1 MYYPE
6 IVREELRAYGE
17 NESYALVTIAE
28 TDGKTTRR
36 NGKMMVLESGKT
48 IGSIGGGALE
58 MLAVRDAK
66 EAMRS
71 GNVGL
76 REYDLG
82 GHAAETGQACGG
94 KMTVLI
100 EVFGCR
106 PTLVMS
112 GAGHIGKA
120 VIPIAKSVGF
130 RVILVDTRP
139 EEMIAETINKA
150 DQFVAVRDYEEGIA
164 KLPVEPGAYFVLA
177 GPNHDCDRAALA
189 GALKKQAAYVGM
201 IGGKKK
207 IQAIFERLRADGFTQ
222 EELDFVHTPIGLD
235 ISSERPEE
243 IAIAIMAEILMV
255 RNGKKRPAGV

>member
-6 IVREELRAYGE
+6 IVREELRAYEE
-17 NESYALVTIAE
+17 NESYAVITIVE

-36 NGKMMVLESGKT
+36 HGKMIILESGKT
-48 IGSIGGGALE
+48 MGTIGGGAVE
-58 MLAVRDAK
+58 MLAIRDAK
-66 EAMRS
+66 DAIRT
-71 GNVGL
+71 GNGGL

-82 GHAAETGQACGG
+82 SLAAETGLACGG
-94 KMTVLI
+94 KMSVLI
-100 EVFGCR
+100 EAFGYR

-112 GAGHIGKA
+112 GAGHIGAA

-130 RVILVDTRP
+130 RVVLVDARP
-139 EEMIAETINKA
+139 EEMIAETIKKA
-150 DQFVAVRDYEEGIA
+150 DQFVAVRDYEEGITN
-164 KLPVEPGAYFVLA
+164 LSVEPGAYFVLA

-201 IGGKKK
+201 IGGRKK
-207 IQAIFERLRADGFTQ
+207 IQAIFERLLADGFIQ

-243 IAIAIMAEILMV
+243 IAIAIIAEILMV